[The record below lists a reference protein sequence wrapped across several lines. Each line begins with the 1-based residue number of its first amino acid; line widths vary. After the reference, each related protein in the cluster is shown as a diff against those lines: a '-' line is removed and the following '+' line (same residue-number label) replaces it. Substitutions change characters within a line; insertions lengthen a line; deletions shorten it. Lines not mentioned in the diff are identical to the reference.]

1 MLNLSEFSAED
12 WLLIVVFIMVL
23 ILVIRIKELK
33 KDVTIYVTLVNT
45 LLWICIGLIT
55 LKTRAV
61 ERDNMNKMYKYM
73 GKLFGR
79 DNSSHDSLTNSL
91 NDDPAV
97 RMRENYRNREVGS
110 DSRGDFDSLGGM
122 SAFNKNVE
130 YFNSYVKQNPQGIRK
145 EAMHRV
151 NKINND
157 LHTQRRP
164 IDLPQRQRSHFA
176 AANTSQDPRNDSYED
191 YAYTYTDPNT
201 CTPNVKPYRA
211 FRQYNQEDN
220 SLRDSCNA
228 RSQNCRMNANY
239 AFNPIAQT
247 STSVLED
254 PNREFYNGYDAPM
267 SNPTPTRNSQTQYCG
282 PYEQTRMRD
291 MNLRYSR
298 PDLFPNNYGNSC
310 ARDGMN
316 VGTSNMFDT
325 GGNSASDRA
334 VRYNRA
340 QNDWH
345 TKSTFNAKKSNNP
358 NNMKK
363 YWQKELDDT
372 YAREWWQQE

>member
-23 ILVIRIKELK
+23 ILVIRIRELK

-130 YFNSYVKQNPQGIRK
+130 YFNSYVKQNPQ
-145 EAMHRV
+145 
-151 NKINND
+151 
-157 LHTQRRP
+157 
-164 IDLPQRQRSHFA
+164 
-176 AANTSQDPRNDSYED
+176 
-191 YAYTYTDPNT
+191 
-201 CTPNVKPYRA
+201 
-211 FRQYNQEDN
+211 
-220 SLRDSCNA
+220 
-228 RSQNCRMNANY
+228 
-239 AFNPIAQT
+239 
-247 STSVLED
+247 
-254 PNREFYNGYDAPM
+254 
-267 SNPTPTRNSQTQYCG
+267 
-282 PYEQTRMRD
+282 
-291 MNLRYSR
+291 
-298 PDLFPNNYGNSC
+298 
-310 ARDGMN
+310 
-316 VGTSNMFDT
+316 
-325 GGNSASDRA
+325 
-334 VRYNRA
+334 
-340 QNDWH
+340 
-345 TKSTFNAKKSNNP
+345 
-358 NNMKK
+358 
-363 YWQKELDDT
+363 
-372 YAREWWQQE
+372 